1 VANPVKLFS
10 NFRARWMLFAGAAKT
25 RGA

>member
-10 NFRARWMLFAGAAKT
+10 NFRARWMLFASDAETSGA
-25 RGA
+25 